1 MRLGRATIIA
11 GAGTGVVGA
20 VLAADDMGGSEGSG
34 GNTEECGEEG

>member
-11 GAGTGVVGA
+11 GAGVVGA

-34 GNTEECGEEG
+34 GDAKECGEEG